1 MKHTNSHLAVAASA
15 HAGVISRTVLTLFV
29 LSVAA
34 STSAQT
40 PHQNS
45 LIRHTLSSPGP
56 AAQANQQQA
65 ALAPEV
71 TPSKAPESLT
81 FTFDTMDFPGSHA
94 SMADKINDK
103 GQVAGRSAACL
114 IAGETCPNRLAAG
127 PYGFRMSGSS
137 FAKLSFPGASQTG
150 PVGINK
156 SSDIVGIY
164 MLPDNSIHGFLL
176 AGKTY
181 TSLDYPGAAY
191 SYSLAINDSGQIV
204 GNWNDGAG
212 TLHGYVYSSGVFTS
226 IDPPGSLYT
235 EADGIDKAG
244 DIVGLYCDGV
254 ACRGYLLHSGV
265 FTIID
270 YPGATSTGVYGINDK
285 GQMVGAYGTGAIVQN
300 FDQQHGFLYDGSTFT
315 SFDAPFGGVVVTWAR
330 GINNK
335 SQIVGFY
342 EDNTLSDFGFL
353 ASFK

>member
-1 MKHTNSHLAVAASA
+1 MKHTNSHCTIASPAQNRFMAGIVLA
-15 HAGVISRTVLTLFV
+15 LFIFA
-29 LSVAA
+29 VAA

-40 PHQNS
+40 LHQNG
-45 LIRHTLSSPGP
+45 LIRHAVSRPSR
-56 AAQANQQQA
+56 AAQADQQQV
-65 ALAPEV
+65 ALTPEA
-71 TPSKAPESLT
+71 TPSKTPASLT

-94 SMADKINDK
+94 SIADKINDK
-103 GQVAGRSAACL
+103 GQVAGRYADCL
-114 IAGETCPNRLAAG
+114 IAGGTCPNRLAAG
-127 PYGFRMSGSS
+127 HYGFRMSGSA
-137 FAKLSFPGASQTG
+137 FAKLSFPGATQTG
-150 PVGINK
+150 PLGINK

-191 SYSLAINDSGQIV
+191 SYSLAINNSGQIV
-204 GNWNDGAG
+204 GYWDDGA
-212 TLHGYVYSSGVFTS
+212 LHGYVYSSGVFTS

-235 EADGIDKAG
+235 EADGINNAG
-244 DIVGLYCDGV
+244 DIVGTYLDGSGYH
-254 ACRGYLLHSGV
+254 GYLLHSGA
-265 FTIID
+265 FTTID
-270 YPGATSTGVYGINDK
+270 YPGAASTGVYGINDK
-285 GQMVGAYGTGAIVQN
+285 GQMVGAYGTGIVQN

-353 ASFK
+353 VSFK

>member
-1 MKHTNSHLAVAASA
+1 MKHTDSHLAVAA
-15 HAGVISRTVLTLFV
+15 AGHIMFVTTIVLVLF
-29 LSVAA
+29 LLAVAA

-40 PHQNS
+40 PYQNG
-45 LIRHTLSSPGP
+45 LIRHTVSSPSR
-56 AAQANQQQA
+56 AAQADQQQA
-65 ALAPEV
+65 ALTPEAN
-71 TPSKAPESLT
+71 PPKAPASLT

-94 SMADKINDK
+94 SIADKINDK
-103 GQVAGRSAACL
+103 GQVAGRYAACL

-150 PVGINK
+150 PLGINK

-191 SYSLAINDSGQIV
+191 SYSLAINDSGQI
-204 GNWNDGAG
+204 AG
-212 TLHGYVYSSGVFTS
+212 YWYDTALHGYLYSSGVFTS

-235 EADGIDKAG
+235 EADDINKAG
-244 DIVGLYCDGV
+244 DIVGRYCDGV
-254 ACRGYLLHSGV
+254 ACHGYLLHSGV
-265 FTIID
+265 FTTID
-270 YPGATSTGVYGINDK
+270 YPGAASTGVYGINDK
-285 GQMVGAYGTGAIVQN
+285 GQVVGAYGTGIVQN

-315 SFDAPFGGVVVTWAR
+315 TFDAPFGGVVVTWAR